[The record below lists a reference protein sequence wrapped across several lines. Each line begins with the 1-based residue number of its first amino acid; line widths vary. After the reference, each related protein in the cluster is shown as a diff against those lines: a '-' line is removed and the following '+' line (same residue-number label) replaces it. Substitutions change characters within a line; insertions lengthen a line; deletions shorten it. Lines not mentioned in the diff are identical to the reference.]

1 MDNVKTPYIIQQGR
15 VLARRPEKDYET
27 TGASDSITITSVAAN
42 LTCSLNTTAP
52 FIGVV
57 DGSGILW
64 QLPNRCVQ
72 YDVSSVTLN
81 LSEIYETKRMISV
94 PAKITIGLQ
103 GGGTMQFSRYKES
116 DSARGFAWRNGTAA
130 IFTDTLVPVAGTTFY
145 TDPQMSISGG
155 TTTAYATPT
164 ASAYP
169 GGWKALFSVVPKQ
182 IAYEVIKTGTYGEN
196 R

>member
-1 MDNVKTPYIIQQGR
+1 MDTVKTPYIIQQGR
-15 VLARRPEKDYET
+15 VLARRPEKDYEI
-27 TGASDSITITSVAAN
+27 TGASEAITIASVNAN
-42 LTCSLNTTAP
+42 ITCTLNTTAP

-57 DGSGILW
+57 DGNGILW

-72 YDVSSVTLN
+72 YGGSNVTLN

-94 PAKITIGLQ
+94 PAETTIDIQ
-103 GGGTMQFSRYKES
+103 GGTMSFFRYKES

-145 TDPQMSISGG
+145 TDPQMSVSGG
-155 TTTAYATPT
+155 TTTAYQTPT

-182 IAYEVIKTGTYGEN
+182 IAYEVIKTGTYGE
-196 R
+196 

>member
-1 MDNVKTPYIIQQGR
+1 MDTVKTPYIIQQGR
-15 VLARRPEKDYET
+15 VLARKPEKDYET
-27 TGASDSITITSVAAN
+27 TGASEAITIASVNAN
-42 LTCSLNTTAP
+42 LTCALNTTAP
-52 FIGVV
+52 FVGVV
-57 DGSGILW
+57 DGNGILW

-72 YDVSSVTLN
+72 YGESSVTLN

-94 PAKITIGLQ
+94 PATTTIALQ
-103 GGGTMQFSRYKES
+103 GGGSMTFSRYKES
-116 DSARGFAWRNGTAA
+116 DSARGFAWRNGAAA

-145 TDPQMSISGG
+145 TDPQMSVSGG

>member
-1 MDNVKTPYIIQQGR
+1 MDTVKTPYIIQQGR

-27 TGASDSITITSVAAN
+27 TGASEAITIASVNAN
-42 LTCSLNTTAP
+42 LTCTLDTTAP
-52 FIGVV
+52 FVGVV
-57 DGSGILW
+57 DSNGILW

-72 YDVSSVTLN
+72 YGESSVTLN

-94 PAKITIGLQ
+94 PAETTIDIQ
-103 GGGTMQFSRYKES
+103 GGTMSFSRYKES
-116 DSARGFAWRNGTAA
+116 DSARGFAWRYGAAA

-145 TDPQMSISGG
+145 TDPQMSVSGG
-155 TTTAYATPT
+155 TTTAYQTPT
-164 ASAYP
+164 ASPYP